1 MTGQLFK
8 LNEIHIGQIFF
19 LQVYSFCFKCSFF
32 RHRAVN
38 LFLQGYDKSWI
49 ETEEHYFEDKLIED
63 LAVRLGERV
72 IGMYCVLTF
81 SLYSNNDKSLE

>member
-1 MTGQLFK
+1 M
-8 LNEIHIGQIFF
+8 F
-19 LQVYSFCFKCSFF
+19 LF

-63 LAVRLGERV
+63 LAVRLGEGV
-72 IGMYCVLTF
+72 IGMYCGLTF
-81 SLYSNNDKSLE
+81 ILCSNNYKSVK

>member
-1 MTGQLFK
+1 M
-8 LNEIHIGQIFF
+8 F
-19 LQVYSFCFKCSFF
+19 LF

-72 IGMYCVLTF
+72 IGMYYGLTF
-81 SLYSNNDKSLE
+81 ILYNNSESVKYLRYPLSYLYPKE

>member
-1 MTGQLFK
+1 M
-8 LNEIHIGQIFF
+8 F
-19 LQVYSFCFKCSFF
+19 LF
-32 RHRAVN
+32 RHRAIN

-72 IGMYCVLTF
+72 VGMYYGLTF
-81 SLYSNNDKSLE
+81 ILYSNNYKSVKYLRYHLSYLPKGMS

>member
-1 MTGQLFK
+1 M
-8 LNEIHIGQIFF
+8 F
-19 LQVYSFCFKCSFF
+19 LF

-63 LAVRLGERV
+63 LAVCLGERV
-72 IGMYCVLTF
+72 IGMYYGLTF
-81 SLYSNNDKSLE
+81 ILYSNDYKSVK

>member
-1 MTGQLFK
+1 MTGQFFK
-8 LNEIHIGQIFF
+8 LNEIHIDRIFS
-19 LQVYSFCFKCSFF
+19 LEVYSFCFKMSVF

-63 LAVRLGERV
+63 LAVCLGAK
-72 IGMYCVLTF
+72 GCGNVLWINIH
-81 SLYSNNDKSLE
+81 LV